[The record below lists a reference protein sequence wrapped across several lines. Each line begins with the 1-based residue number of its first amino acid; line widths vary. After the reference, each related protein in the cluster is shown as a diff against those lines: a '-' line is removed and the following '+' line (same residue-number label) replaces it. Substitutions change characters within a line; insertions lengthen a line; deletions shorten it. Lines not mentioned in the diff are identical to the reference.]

1 MMLSWVRDHLSEEA
15 HRQGVVP
22 GKLTFLKRIGGDL
35 SPDGK
40 ALFEVLGPDSPV
52 PLWIVKVAR
61 TARGNRNLWLEHQ
74 RLQHLSKI
82 FSQPTAQGIDPHPQL
97 RTPLPILFEE
107 RSNGSISVE
116 TFLTGNRVSQL
127 LQQHNQ
133 PDPWIRW
140 GEIVSLAM
148 DGLSRYARSETRR
161 QIEITKD
168 WWRVQLLEP
177 LTPHYE
183 QLATL
188 SVGWPRIWNALKE
201 TADWDYS
208 GQTVPQH
215 GDFTPAN
222 LVLEGKHIGV
232 FDWSPDDVASP
243 PLLDLFQFLAS
254 ASLFLGQSVECKTK
268 LTELRTC
275 LMTDHRFLQMAAP
288 HIAKYVMVCGLER
301 KDLYPLS
308 LASLGIKILTLIRR
322 PVPSLESLSGW
333 LWTTSEWIAEEGA
346 KKLLSFAKEKDFA

>member
-1 MMLSWVRDHLSEEA
+1 MLSWIRDHLGEEA
-15 HRQGVVP
+15 HRQGAVP
-22 GKLTFLKRIGGDL
+22 EKLTFLKRIGGDL
-35 SPDGK
+35 SPEGK
-40 ALFEVLGPDSPV
+40 ALFEVLGPDSPA
-52 PLWIVKVAR
+52 PLWIIKAAR
-61 TARGNRNLWLEHQ
+61 TSRGNQNLRLEHQ
-74 RLQHLSKI
+74 RLQHLSRI
-82 FSQPTAQGIDPHPQL
+82 LAQPTAQGGDPHPQL
-97 RTPLPILFEE
+97 RTPLPVLFEE

-116 TFLTGNRVSQL
+116 TYLTGNRVSQL
-127 LQQHNQ
+127 LQQYNHL
-133 PDPWIRW
+133 DLWERW

-148 DGLSRYARSETRR
+148 DGLSRYAQSETQR
-161 QIEITKD
+161 QIEITRD

-188 SVGWPRIWNALKE
+188 APGWPRVWDALKE
-201 TADWDYS
+201 TADWNYS

-232 FDWSPDDVASP
+232 FDWSPDDVAAP
-243 PLLDLFQFLAS
+243 PLMDLFQFLAS
-254 ASLFLGQSVECKTK
+254 ASLFFGQGVECKTK

-275 LMTDHRFLQMAAP
+275 LMADNRFLQMAAP
-288 HIAKYVMVCGLER
+288 HVVKYIMASDFESN
-301 KDLYPLS
+301 DLYPLS
-308 LASLGIKILTLIRR
+308 LAGLGIKILNLIRR

-346 KKLLSFAKEKDFA
+346 KKLISFAKGKDFA